1 MSNWSAF
8 IIYNNNDYVHTHI
21 VSMREISL
29 ETQTEPIIHRR

>member
-1 MSNWSAF
+1 
-8 IIYNNNDYVHTHI
+8 VHTHI